1 MLVWTTLR
9 KLLSLSFWT
18 KSLCIVLVL
27 CIPLYSGSWADE
39 KLRTLSID
47 EKIAQLIMVPLY
59 TDGPK
64 SNLASVTKLLE
75 QYSIGAI
82 VCMQG
87 TIENQQ
93 KALVELQKKSKIPL
107 LVGQD
112 NEWGLDMRLK
122 GALRFPRNLTLGAL
136 TNNQLLYELGSEIAN
151 QCQGVGVHI
160 NFGPVIDVNN
170 NPENTVINDRAFG
183 EEVSNVTQKGLL
195 WMKGLQ
201 DHGVIACGK
210 HFPGHGDT
218 ATDSHFA
225 LPVICKTTIDLEKL
239 EWKPFE
245 KLIDQGLQSIMMA
258 HLQLPAISSCP
269 TSLCPVT
276 IKQYLRKNLNFQGLI
291 FTDALNMN
299 AIADYAQN
307 TQAEV
312 LALKAGN
319 DILVWPQDPAK
330 AIQEIAKAVACGEI
344 SENELNEHVYKIL
357 LAKEKLNLHQ
367 KLYSFD
373 QHPLFS
379 ASALKL
385 KERLFKESITLV
397 KKQNNAL
404 PLNQHKKTA
413 FIQIGHNVSI
423 KDALELIKNPTF
435 EFADTKLP
443 PPCFNYLNSQMEI
456 DYFFLPQNST
466 IEAAHSLLKK
476 IEGYSQVV
484 IGIYQITKYANQ
496 NYGLHKSALDF
507 LDAIM
512 KIPLKKYLCI
522 FGSPYTLKF
531 FNQGDVIL
539 MGYENDSDAQV
550 GCCEILLGKR
560 KAIGRLPV
568 TASSNYPVGTFVQ
581 N

>member
-1 MLVWTTLR
+1 MLAWIILR
-9 KLLSLSFWT
+9 KLLSPSFWT
-18 KSLCIVLVL
+18 KSLCTLFVLYH
-27 CIPLYSGSWADE
+27 PLQSGSWADE
-39 KLRTLSID
+39 KLKTLSID
-47 EKIAQLIMVPLY
+47 EKIAQLMMVPLY

-64 SNLASVTKLLE
+64 SNLSSVTKLLE

-93 KALVELQKKSKIPL
+93 KALIALQKKSKIPL

-136 TNNQLLYELGSEIAN
+136 INNQLLYELGSEIAN
-151 QCQGVGVHI
+151 QCQGVGVHV

-183 EEVSNVTQKGLL
+183 EEVSNVSQKGLL

-218 ATDSHFA
+218 ATDSHFT
-225 LPVICKTTIDLEKL
+225 LPVICKTTIDLEEL

-258 HLQLPAISSCP
+258 HLQLPAISSSP

-291 FTDALNMN
+291 FTDALNMS
-299 AIADYAQN
+299 AITDYAQN
-307 TQAEV
+307 KQAEV

-330 AIQEIAKAVACGEI
+330 AIHEIAKAVASGEI
-344 SENELNEHVYKIL
+344 SESEINEHVYKIL
-357 LAKEKLNLHQ
+357 LTKEKLKLHNQ
-367 KLYSFD
+367 TYSFD

-379 ASALKL
+379 PSALKL

-397 KKQNNAL
+397 KKQKNAL
-404 PLNQHKKTA
+404 PINDQKRTA
-413 FIQIGHNVSI
+413 FIQIGHDVSI

-435 EFADTKLP
+435 EFAETKSS
-443 PPCFNYLNSQMEI
+443 PPCFNHLKSQMEI

-466 IEAAHSLLKK
+466 LEAANTLLKK

-484 IGIYQITKYANQ
+484 IGIYQITKFANQ
-496 NYGLHKSALDF
+496 NYGIHKSALNF
-507 LDAIM
+507 LDALM
-512 KIPLKKYLCI
+512 KSPSKKYLCI
-522 FGSPYTLKF
+522 FGSPYALQF
-531 FNQGDVIL
+531 FNQGDAIL
-539 MGYENDSDAQV
+539 MGYENDYDAQV
-550 GCCEILLGKR
+550 GCSEILLGKR